1 MGILH
6 SEILRFWDSA
16 METPTEY
23 LLCTYTCKTV
33 SAMLAFVGT
42 RGLRVIL
49 TVKINFVR
57 LSLSYGHMTTT

>member
-1 MGILH
+1 
-6 SEILRFWDSA
+6 

-33 SAMLAFVGT
+33 SAVLAFVGT